1 MLIKDQREQFIE
13 RVIKINR
20 VSKVVRG
27 GRRFSFNALSVVG
40 NGNGKVGIG
49 FGKANEVPDAIRKSL
64 EKAKKNLVQISITSK
79 KTLPHETYGTFKA
92 TKVWL
97 KPATPGTGIIA
108 GESIKA
114 LLEVLGVHDVLSKVM
129 GSKNPLNAVKA
140 TLIALK
146 KLELPEETAKKRNI
160 SLKKLFGDLDLEQK

>member
-1 MLIKDQREQFIE
+1 MLIKDQREQLIE
-13 RVIKINR
+13 KVIKIKR

-40 NGNGKVGIG
+40 NLNGKVGIG

-64 EKAKKNLVQISITSK
+64 ENAKKNMVQISLTHK
-79 KTLPHETYGTFKA
+79 KSLPHETFGAFKA

-108 GESIKA
+108 GESVKA

-140 TLIALK
+140 TLKALK
-146 KLELPEETAKKRNI
+146 ELETPEETAKKRGI
-160 SLKKLFGDLDLEQK
+160 SLKKLFGELDLQE

>member
-1 MLIKDQREQFIE
+1 MMIKDRREQLIE
-13 RVIKINR
+13 KVIKIKR

-27 GRRFSFNALSVVG
+27 GRRFSFNALTVVG

-64 EKAKKNLVQISITSK
+64 ESAKKNLITISLTHK
-79 KTLPHETYGTFKA
+79 KNLPHETYGTFKA

-108 GESIKA
+108 GESVKS
-114 LLEVLGVHDVLSKVM
+114 LLEVLGVHDVLSKVI

-140 TLIALK
+140 ALVALK
-146 KLELPEETAKKRNI
+146 KLERPEETAKKRGI
-160 SLKKLFGDLDLEQK
+160 SLKKLFGESSGE